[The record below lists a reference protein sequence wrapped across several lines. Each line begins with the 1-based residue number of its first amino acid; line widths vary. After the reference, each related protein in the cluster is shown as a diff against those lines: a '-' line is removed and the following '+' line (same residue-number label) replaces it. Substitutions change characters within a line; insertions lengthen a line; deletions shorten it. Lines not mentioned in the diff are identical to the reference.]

1 MLGKDLHS
9 TESLMKR
16 DVNQVYPGN
25 GDHACNDTTPDP
37 GVVKRKLEKIN
48 DQIEALHHTVRS
60 AVADVEYARQR
71 AQADLAHAYKFGI
84 EGFARALLPFK
95 DALEM
100 ALMVETK
107 DVDALKVGLE
117 LSLRQLQATFEK
129 HGLREICPEAGDRFD
144 EKKHRPLVKL
154 GAEDSMRTVACT
166 EQKGYEINDRV
177 IRPAFVLLR

>member
-16 DVNQVYPGN
+16 DVNQPPPEN
-25 GDHACNDTTPDP
+25 GDHACNDKSPDLED
-37 GVVKRKLEKIN
+37 VKLKLETVN
-48 DQIEALHHTVRS
+48 DRIAALHLAVRS
-60 AVADVEYARQR
+60 AVADAEYARQR

-84 EGFARALLPFK
+84 EGFAKALLPFK

-100 ALMVETK
+100 ALTVETK

-129 HGLREICPEAGDRFD
+129 HGLREICPEAGDPFD
-144 EKKHRPLVKL
+144 VQKHRPLVKL
-154 GAEDSMRTVACT
+154 GAEDSMHTVACT